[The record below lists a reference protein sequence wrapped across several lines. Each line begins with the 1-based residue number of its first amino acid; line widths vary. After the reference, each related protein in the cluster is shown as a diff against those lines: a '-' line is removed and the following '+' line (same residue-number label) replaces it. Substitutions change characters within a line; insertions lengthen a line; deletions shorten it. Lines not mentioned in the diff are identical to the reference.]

1 MTGKP
6 TYEDLQRRVE
16 ELERKTADRKRDD
29 QVLQKYTRG
38 LSFLSRTS
46 TEFVEFPLE
55 ESIYELIGKRLKE
68 LVGDCVIVI
77 NAYDKETDSLCTR
90 AVEGLGKYSKAVL
103 KLIGRN
109 PVGMSFPITDEE
121 ARSQLA
127 KGKLVM
133 GPPGLYELSFGQIP
147 AGICRGIEDLLN
159 FGDIYGIGF
168 ASKGELFG
176 SAMIITRRSSR
187 GLEGEDIVQTFIHQA
202 AVALQRRGA
211 EESLIKA
218 RDELEKRVEE
228 RTADLAKANDQLR
241 LEIEE
246 RKRAE
251 EALRESEEKFRTVSE
266 QSPNMIFINKKGK
279 VGYANKVCEEIMGYT
294 REEYYS
300 PDFDF
305 LCLIAPESVDKVELA
320 FKRHKDGKEVEPY
333 EYTLVNKEGK
343 RIEAIITTK
352 LMNFEG
358 ERAILGIV
366 TDISERK
373 RVEQALRESEESY
386 RYLVENANDIIY
398 KTDQTGHFTFFN
410 PIAVKTTEYPHEYL
424 LGRHYSDLIRPD
436 YRKDA
441 EEFYMSQFK
450 ESIPSTYYEFPI
462 ITKSGKEIWLGQ
474 NAQLILENGRIL
486 GFHAVARD
494 ITERRRMEAA
504 LRESEERYRQLV
516 KHAPAAIF
524 EFDVEKQKLVALNDV
539 LYEFLGYTNDEIETM
554 KAIDFL
560 AEDSQKLYLERLG
573 KVLAGEEILDMV
585 EYKLRGKGGRE
596 FWALLNTRL
605 VYDKG
610 KPRSATVVAH
620 DITDLKRAEE
630 ALRESENRLRSLS
643 SQLMKAQEKER
654 MRLSKELH
662 DELGQALALL
672 KHRMRSIQSKLQK
685 GQSSLHEE
693 CEETNRHIDQ
703 IIENVRRLSRDLSP
717 SILEDLGLTSALQ
730 WLTENFEKQYSFVT
744 SFDID
749 NIDDLLSK
757 EAQTNFYRIS
767 QEALTNIGKHA
778 EAKQVSFAVKE
789 NEGSISLIIED
800 DGKGFDVNKVRGIH
814 SPEKGLGIDAMQ
826 ERAHM
831 LRALFDIKS
840 QEGKGTRITL
850 TIPIEKVR
858 KE

>member
-16 ELERKTADRKRDD
+16 ELERKIADRKRDD

-305 LCLIAPESVDKVELA
+305 LCLIAPESVDKVESA

-352 LMNFEG
+352 LMNYEG
-358 ERAILGIV
+358 ERA
-366 TDISERK
+366 
-373 RVEQALRESEESY
+373 
-386 RYLVENANDIIY
+386 
-398 KTDQTGHFTFFN
+398 
-410 PIAVKTTEYPHEYL
+410 
-424 LGRHYSDLIRPD
+424 
-436 YRKDA
+436 
-441 EEFYMSQFK
+441 
-450 ESIPSTYYEFPI
+450 
-462 ITKSGKEIWLGQ
+462 
-474 NAQLILENGRIL
+474 
-486 GFHAVARD
+486 
-494 ITERRRMEAA
+494 
-504 LRESEERYRQLV
+504 
-516 KHAPAAIF
+516 
-524 EFDVEKQKLVALNDV
+524 
-539 LYEFLGYTNDEIETM
+539 
-554 KAIDFL
+554 
-560 AEDSQKLYLERLG
+560 
-573 KVLAGEEILDMV
+573 
-585 EYKLRGKGGRE
+585 RG
-596 FWALLNTRL
+596 
-605 VYDKG
+605 
-610 KPRSATVVAH
+610 
-620 DITDLKRAEE
+620 
-630 ALRESENRLRSLS
+630 LS
-643 SQLMKAQEKER
+643 S
-654 MRLSKELH
+654 
-662 DELGQALALL
+662 G
-672 KHRMRSIQSKLQK
+672 
-685 GQSSLHEE
+685 
-693 CEETNRHIDQ
+693 
-703 IIENVRRLSRDLSP
+703 
-717 SILEDLGLTSALQ
+717 
-730 WLTENFEKQYSFVT
+730 
-744 SFDID
+744 
-749 NIDDLLSK
+749 
-757 EAQTNFYRIS
+757 
-767 QEALTNIGKHA
+767 
-778 EAKQVSFAVKE
+778 
-789 NEGSISLIIED
+789 
-800 DGKGFDVNKVRGIH
+800 
-814 SPEKGLGIDAMQ
+814 
-826 ERAHM
+826 
-831 LRALFDIKS
+831 
-840 QEGKGTRITL
+840 
-850 TIPIEKVR
+850 
-858 KE
+858 